1 MVHDTE
7 NAGWGELRAEALED
21 AQETV
26 RLRRRIH
33 EHPELDFDLP
43 HTAGIVEAEL
53 SALGIPSRR
62 CAQTGVIGVLH
73 GSGTGRTVG
82 LRADMD
88 ALPVREESGRSF
100 ASKIPGVMH
109 ACGHDI
115 HVAGALGSARL
126 LARRRE
132 AFRGSVVFLFQPAEE
147 TSGGALPMIRDG
159 ALDSPRV
166 EAVFSFHCSPDLA
179 AGTIGVAPGRF
190 RAASDMLDFRITG
203 KGCHGAEPQR
213 GTDAILAAAHVVCSL
228 QHAVSRMTDPNDSAV
243 LTVGEI
249 CGGTAR
255 NIVADCVTMKGIL
268 RTLSSA
274 TRARL
279 LSEVGKIA
287 CGVASAF
294 GAECTITHVPG
305 YPCLVNDAVLTEL
318 VATCAAGVIG
328 GENVQVIREPSMGVD
343 DFACF
348 LERVPGSYFLLGT
361 ASAAGA
367 APLHSPR
374 FDPDERSIPVAAAV
388 CAATCLGYLDDVQRK

>member
-1 MVHDTE
+1 MVHDTQS
-7 NAGWGELRAEALED
+7 AGWGELRAEALGD
-21 AQETV
+21 AEETV

-43 HTAGIVEAEL
+43 HTAGIIEAEL

-62 CAQTGVIGVLH
+62 CAQTGVIGVLQ
-73 GSGTGRTVG
+73 GSGTGPAVG

-88 ALPVREESGRSF
+88 ALPVREESGCSF

-115 HVAGALGSARL
+115 HVAGALGAARL

-132 AFRGSVVFLFQPAEE
+132 KFAGSVVFLFQPAEE
-147 TSGGALPMIRDG
+147 TSGGALPMIREG

-166 EAVFSFHCSPDLA
+166 EAVFAFHCSPDLA

-203 KGCHGAEPQR
+203 IGCHGAEPQR
-213 GTDAILAAAHVVCSL
+213 GIDAVLAAAHVVCAL

-249 CGGTAR
+249 YGGTAR

-268 RTLSSA
+268 RTLSPA

-279 LSEVGKIA
+279 LSRVGEIA
-287 CGVASAF
+287 GGVASAL
-294 GAECTITHVPG
+294 GAECAIAHSPG
-305 YPCLVNDAVLTEL
+305 YPCLVNDAALTEL
-318 VATCAAGVIG
+318 VATCATGVIG
-328 GENVQVIREPSMGVD
+328 GENVRVIREPSMGVD

-348 LERVPGSYFLLGT
+348 LERAPGSYFLLGT
-361 ASAAGA
+361 AGSPAA

-374 FDPDERSIPVAAAV
+374 FDPDEGAIPVAAAV
-388 CAATCLGYLDDVQRK
+388 CAATCLGYLESVQRK

>member
-1 MVHDTE
+1 MVHDTQS
-7 NAGWGELRAEALED
+7 AGWDKLRAEALED

-88 ALPVREESGRSF
+88 ALPVREESGCSF

-115 HVAGALGSARL
+115 HVAGALGAARL
-126 LARRRE
+126 LARRRD

-166 EAVFSFHCSPDLA
+166 EAFFAFHCSPDLA

-294 GAECTITHVPG
+294 GAECAITHVPG
-305 YPCLVNDAVLTEL
+305 YPCLVNDAALTEL
-318 VATCAAGVIG
+318 VATCATSVIG
-328 GENVQVIREPSMGVD
+328 DENVQVIREPSMGVD

-361 ASAAGA
+361 ASTAGA

-388 CAATCLGYLDDVQRK
+388 CAATCLGYLGDVQRK

>member
-1 MVHDTE
+1 MVHDTQS
-7 NAGWGELRAEALED
+7 AGWDKLRAEALED

-62 CAQTGVIGVLH
+62 CAQTGVVGVLC
-73 GSGTGRTVG
+73 GSGAGRTVG

-88 ALPVREESGRSF
+88 ALPVREESGCSF

-115 HVAGALGSARL
+115 HVAGALGAARL
-126 LARRRE
+126 LARRRD